1 MQIVSAHSNM
11 VTARQARKCFFRN
24 GELCT
29 PPPPHTHTHTHTH
42 TCSTRAHTHVRTHLC
57 STGTRVHHK
66 SHHQCSASR
75 IHLARCSLADAGAS
89 VSCSARRGCAQWTC
103 NFGLKQSM
111 SAWAPRPLQG
121 WLSRVSVN
129 TGTQFFQRCVLHVRA
144 CVCLHRGVLDQ
155 TTGLGAAESKS
166 FN

>member
-29 PPPPHTHTHTHTH
+29 PQHAHTHTH

-89 VSCSARRGCAQWTC
+89 VSCRGCAQWTC

-121 WLSRVSVN
+121 WLCRVSVN

-155 TTGLGAAESKS
+155 TTGLGAAEA
-166 FN
+166 NHLIN